1 MVPMLFIGGNDID
14 VAINKQRIVSSTSGE
29 TGEARHQ
36 MWRPGIEGKD
46 ISFKSVLGEQT
57 LKVLDASGF
66 VVRQVRGIKPEQV
79 LKDF

>member
-1 MVPMLFIGGNDID
+1 
-14 VAINKQRIVSSTSGE
+14 
-29 TGEARHQ
+29 

-46 ISFKSVLGEQT
+46 ISFKSVLGKQT